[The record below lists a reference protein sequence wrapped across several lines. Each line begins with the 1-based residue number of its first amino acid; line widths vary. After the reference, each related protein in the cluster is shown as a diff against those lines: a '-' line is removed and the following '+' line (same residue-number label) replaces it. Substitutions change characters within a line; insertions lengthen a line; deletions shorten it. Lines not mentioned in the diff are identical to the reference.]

1 MLNSIENRRLAPRD
15 YYSFSRLAKQSVLIY
30 RNLVLK
36 YEVKIAETLLM
47 GDLRSRHHIL
57 ELEYIRAL
65 SQNQRFRMTVTVDG
79 QVYYRTAEVCRIVGI
94 SRATLFRWLKEDIF
108 KEAKHRDRRGWRL
121 FTEDEVERLKAEA
134 NQVNNTDQVGTV
146 KGLI

>member
-1 MLNSIENRRLAPRD
+1 
-15 YYSFSRLAKQSVLIY
+15 
-30 RNLVLK
+30 
-36 YEVKIAETLLM
+36 
-47 GDLRSRHHIL
+47 
-57 ELEYIRAL
+57 
-65 SQNQRFRMTVTVDG
+65 MTVKVDG

-134 NQVNNTDQVGTV
+134 NRVNNTDQVEIA
-146 KGLI
+146 KGLL